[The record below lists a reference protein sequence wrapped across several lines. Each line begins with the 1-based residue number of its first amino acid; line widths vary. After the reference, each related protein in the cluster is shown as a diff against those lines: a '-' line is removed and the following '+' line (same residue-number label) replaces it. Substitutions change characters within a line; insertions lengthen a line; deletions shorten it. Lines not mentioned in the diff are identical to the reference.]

1 MFYGVDVNHAR
12 LFPLGQTLTDDGG
25 NLLGSLSL
33 DRVAEMLTAVG
44 SGIRCPPSIP
54 LRRAIRITARGRAQ
68 RSFHAECI
76 CGSRGPTQ
84 AHSNSVARC

>member
-33 DRVAEMLTAVG
+33 SRVAEMLTTVG
-44 SGIRCPPSIP
+44 FRCP
-54 LRRAIRITARGRAQ
+54 
-68 RSFHAECI
+68 
-76 CGSRGPTQ
+76 
-84 AHSNSVARC
+84 SNSPLHHALR